1 MNKSYSYIRRVIDIE
16 LYEVGYR
23 LVIESYEVGCRLVIQ
38 LREVS
43 YRHNPPAGKAF
54 TTSFIDSIAIV
65 ELHFSA
71 V

>member
-16 LYEVGYR
+16 LYEVGY
-23 LVIESYEVGCRLVIQ
+23 RLVIQ